1 MWKSL
6 CTLYSLLRTTVTVHL
21 SNNDYFYSIV
31 FYSMIQI
38 KTKTS
43 STHVGVWHG
52 VLSLNCI
59 GLEEK
64 KSNKTFE
71 FFSSSQS
78 THIHSKPLGTADI
91 QVLYTFIICAANI
104 LQLS

>member
-6 CTLYSLLRTTVTVHL
+6 CTLYSVLRTTVTVHL

-91 QVLYTFIICAANI
+91 QAYTVL
-104 LQLS
+104 